1 MKLVCLLLTNRLQH
15 CGNRF
20 YQMNQMFVQCNTLP
34 YQITQSKFI
43 CVSICISLSI
53 ISSAIIQ
60 THTVRHIHSHGKNS
74 VEGIIIQNNVM
85 NYKWMRKTTNT
96 SVYIEMKR
104 RYNCICAYGSVTE
117 RKYTF
122 IVLLSFKWIL
132 KQHTKNAKRNE
143 LT

>member
-1 MKLVCLLLTNRLQH
+1 MCIYLYAYLCRSSHLQLFKH
-15 CGNRF
+15 
-20 YQMNQMFVQCNTLP
+20 
-34 YQITQSKFI
+34 I
-43 CVSICISLSI
+43 
-53 ISSAIIQ
+53 
-60 THTVRHIHSHGKNS
+60 HTVRHMHSHGKNS
-74 VEGIIIQNNVM
+74 VERIIIQNNVM

-132 KQHTKNAKRNE
+132 KRHTKNAKKRTDIKTVFQSFAMRWCKSIALMQNYTSKILPLCHCE
-143 LT
+143 NKAN